1 MYSIIYT
8 YYLQM
13 LYFQVYNIT
22 VNKYS
27 KFQSEL
33 LSTEQIVSDVEGI
46 KAEMDA
52 VRDKIENQVR
62 ISRAFWCKSI
72 VTCCLK

>member
-1 MYSIIYT
+1 
-8 YYLQM
+8 M

-22 VNKYS
+22 VNKYN

-72 VTCCLK
+72 VTCYLK

>member
-1 MYSIIYT
+1 
-8 YYLQM
+8 M